1 MMVADVLGPWHD
13 IETVDGD
20 GNPYRDRQRRP
31 QVTHDVGDADW
42 TDITAQLAER
52 IPPSPGLCVWRVWCT
67 EAQLEAMAV
76 HAAYEVLRS
85 ADVGAPFAEPD
96 DWPAIE
102 PPGDC
107 SDAFPPLPSEGWLE
121 AGAIYQ
127 HGAQAVIVRQGHD
140 RMHYEPSETPALFLV
155 YRADAADEL
164 PWIADEQVY
173 VSTRRTFEGVLYEAI
188 ISHVTQSDW
197 LPPTTPTL
205 WKPVAQD
212 GDEPQPW
219 VQPTGAHDA
228 YQKGDRV
235 TYNGKTW
242 ESTIDANVWAPGVYG
257 WIEVDA

>member
-20 GNPYRDRQRRP
+20 GNPYRDQRRRP
-31 QVTHDVGDADW
+31 QVTHDISDMDW
-42 TDITAQLAER
+42 TDVTAQLAER

-67 EAQLEAMAV
+67 EAQLEAMVA

-85 ADVGAPFAEPD
+85 ADVDAPFAEPD
-96 DWPAIE
+96 DWPAVE

-107 SDAFPPLPSEGWLE
+107 DDAFPPLPDSGWLE

-127 HGAQAVIVRQGHD
+127 HGEQAVIVRQGHD
-140 RMHYEPSETPALFLV
+140 RTEHDPGDVLALFLV

-164 PWIADEQVY
+164 PWVAGEQVY
-173 VSTRRTFEGVLYEAI
+173 VGTRRTYEGTTYEAI
-188 ISHVTQSDW
+188 INHVTQSDYT
-197 LPPTTPTL
+197 PDVTPTL
-205 WKPVAQD
+205 WKVVQEGVA
-212 GDEPQPW
+212 PW